1 MEEEEEEFVELRSVF
16 LGDIIIIIIII
27 IIIM

>member
-27 IIIM
+27 IIM